1 MGQRLK
7 FVFGSLVGAVA
18 IHAALIACG
27 SAGGAGL
34 LGGDGGAAGG
44 GSAFDALVDALSG
57 NDAHAGG
64 SSSGGSSGGSSGSG
78 SGGTSSGSCSC
89 GGPTT
94 RASEDLGQWVS
105 GAAPQTSTITALT
118 TGPLI
123 VRHLNDP
130 QPLGEGT
137 EPDPCFFVA
146 LNGDCSSAPT
156 QGKVAAG
163 LGLPNDVPIVSNP
176 GTFAVNFPVPA
187 GAALCWDPGGV
198 LTNNAAS
205 WAGFKPY

>member
-7 FVFGSLVGAVA
+7 FVCGSLVGAVA

-27 SAGGAGL
+27 SAGGNGL
-34 LGGDGGAAGG
+34 LGSDGGAGGG

-64 SSSGGSSGGSSGSG
+64 SSGGSSGSG
-78 SGGTSSGSCSC
+78 SGGTSSGGGSCSC

-94 RASEDLGQWVS
+94 LASEDLGQWVS
-105 GAAPQTSTITALT
+105 GAAPQTTTITTLT

-137 EPDPCFFVA
+137 APDPCFFVA
-146 LNGDCSSAPT
+146 LDGNCTNGKPA
-156 QGKVAAG
+156 GGAIAAG
-163 LGLPNDVPIVSNP
+163 LGLPNQVPIVSNP
-176 GTFAVNFPVPA
+176 GTYEVNFPVPS